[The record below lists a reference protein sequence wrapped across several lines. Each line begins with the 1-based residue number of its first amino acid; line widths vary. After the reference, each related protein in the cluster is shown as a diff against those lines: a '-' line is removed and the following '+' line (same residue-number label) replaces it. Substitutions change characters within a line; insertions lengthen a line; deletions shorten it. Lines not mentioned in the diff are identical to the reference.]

1 MAKITTKYPAF
12 VGELLQ
18 LHPFMTPLLLD
29 SSYGKYS
36 SLLLFLTLNLY
47 FFTPMH
53 KIFPNKVARVCFGQ
67 SFCFTSLSFGADGC
81 CVWMRRVR
89 VSVSNVCSDAD
100 ARVERRLQQHH
111 LGRRAPAASA
121 AAVFGR
127 FGHPSAFAAGDDR
140 QLLRDGGHDAEAAS
154 PPGRPAGVVPAVGK
168 PASPC
173 GPRVHQQ
180 QRISGQPHHLPGRVR
195 AAGSDG

>member
-1 MAKITTKYPAF
+1 MNMLFNTTFWCFSDLEFSRMLFICFCNQINFVAKSAQ
-12 VGELLQ
+12 V
-18 LHPFMTPLLLD
+18 
-29 SSYGKYS
+29 
-36 SLLLFLTLNLY
+36 
-47 FFTPMH
+47 
-53 KIFPNKVARVCFGQ
+53 R
-67 SFCFTSLSFGADGC
+67 LSFSKLIW
-81 CVWMRRVR
+81 CVCVIWSWWLLCLCV
-89 VSVSNVCSDAD
+89 NACSDAD

-111 LGRRAPAASA
+111 PGRRAPAASATAA

-127 FGHPSAFAAGDDR
+127 FGHPSAFAAGDGR
-140 QLLRDGGHDAEAAS
+140 QLLRDGGDDAEAAP
-154 PPGRPAGVVPAVGK
+154 PPGRPTGLVPAVGK